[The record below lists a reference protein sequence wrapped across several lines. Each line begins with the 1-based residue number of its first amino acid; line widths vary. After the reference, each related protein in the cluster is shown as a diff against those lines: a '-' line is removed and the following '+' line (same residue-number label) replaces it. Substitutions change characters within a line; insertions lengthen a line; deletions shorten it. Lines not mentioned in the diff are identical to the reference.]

1 MGSKKNIKPQTG
13 AAKRAKRKIINNSGN
28 KIYNDTEIS
37 GKSELCVETHLK
49 HIIPIIFKNLQTADG
64 WCFDPESDE
73 AKIYIGK
80 QLQNRRKLNV
90 LIEEITHAFFWE
102 MPEYRVRKFSAQL
115 GKIIYHL
122 FIKK

>member
-1 MGSKKNIKPQTG
+1 MNARSKCLK
-13 AAKRAKRKIINNSGN
+13 AKQAKQAKLKTNSN
-28 KIYNDTEIS
+28 KLYK
-37 GKSELCVETHLK
+37 KSKLTKQRELCVETHLNQL
-49 HIIPIIFKNLQTADG
+49 IPIIFKTMYVADG
-64 WCFDPESDE
+64 LCFDPESDE
-73 AKIYIGK
+73 AKIYIRK
-80 QLQNRRKLNV
+80 QLQNKRKLNV